1 MSGIQVDLAALES
14 LREAGDYERLSK
26 SLTDDWRDAPPFDEE
41 IIRLRL
47 LAGESFGRSGRLD
60 DMEAAIAPYLEDVR
74 HVPFGLAARVLLSS
88 AAYLYRRNRPGQALS
103 RALLARAVAD
113 ACNDEFAMAES
124 IQMEGQAHWSM
135 NQLEEASDS
144 FREAI
149 SLYAGQSRPYRVGLA
164 LLWLGAVLNRLG
176 KIEESRVTYE
186 RSIGTLLKCQDDYTL
201 ALARLNVAT
210 PLNIL
215 GNHDTAL
222 SYLLMACEKF
232 EHGGHEQY
240 LHQTLDHIAATL
252 ILLKEYERAE
262 FYINRALDT
271 SMATRSAY
279 IASSYEIK
287 ARLHIARRE
296 WDLGAQALRAS
307 IEIAE
312 QANDQL
318 QKIETWRTFARFYLS
333 INQEC
338 EAENEL
344 RQALDAA
351 KNLRES
357 ILEIEIKALLAQ
369 ALYKS
374 NTAEACLLLSDVN
387 AAIGNRPVPGL
398 RKEAQSARKRIDS
411 LDQEHFFILSDAQIP
426 ALAEAKVSLLKWLW
440 SRALHKAKGN
450 ARDAASI
457 LGVTPTYI
465 RKLTKVIPR
474 DLLRPGRKKEK
485 VKTNS
490 AKH

>member
-1 MSGIQVDLAALES
+1 MSGIQVDLAALEL

-26 SLTDDWRDAPPFDEE
+26 SITDDWRDAPPFDEE
-41 IIRLRL
+41 TIRLRL

-74 HVPFGLAARVLLSS
+74 QVPFGLAARVLLG
-88 AAYLYRRNRPGQALS
+88 AASYLYRRNQAGQSLS

-124 IQMEGQAHWSM
+124 VQMEGQAYWSLS
-135 NQLEEASDS
+135 QLEEAGES

-149 SLYAGQSRPYRVGLA
+149 SLYAGQSRPYRVGVA
-164 LLWLGAVLNRLG
+164 LLWLGAVLSRLG
-176 KIEESRVTYE
+176 RIEESRVTYE
-186 RSIGTLLKCQDDYTL
+186 RSIATLLKCKDDYTL

-210 PLNIL
+210 PLNLL
-215 GNHDTAL
+215 GKYDTAL
-222 SYLLMACEKF
+222 SYLRMACEKF
-232 EHGGHEQY
+232 EQGGHEQQ
-240 LHQTLDHIAATL
+240 LHQALDQIAATL
-252 ILLKEYERAE
+252 VLLKEYDRADC
-262 FYINRALDT
+262 YINRALDT

-287 ARLHIARRE
+287 ARIHIARRE
-296 WDLGAQALRAS
+296 WEMGTQALRAS

-318 QKIETWRTFARFYLS
+318 QKIETCRTFARFYLAL
-333 INQEC
+333 NREC
-338 EAENEL
+338 EAEHEL
-344 RQALDAA
+344 RQALDLAQ
-351 KNLRES
+351 NLRES

-387 AAIGNRPVPGL
+387 AAIGNRALPGL
-398 RKEAQSARKRIDS
+398 RKEAQVARKRIDS
-411 LDQEHFFILSDAQIP
+411 LDQEHFFILSDVQIP
-426 ALAEAKVSLLKWLW
+426 RLAEAKVSLLKWLW

-474 DLLRPGRKKEK
+474 DLLQPGRKKAK
-485 VKTNS
+485 ARSTS
-490 AKH
+490 AKQ

>member
-26 SLTDDWRDAPPFDEE
+26 SLIDDWRDAPPFDEE
-41 IIRLRL
+41 TIRLRL
-47 LAGESFGRSGRLD
+47 LAAESFGRSGRLE
-60 DMEAAIAPYLEDVR
+60 DMEAALSPYLEDVR
-74 HVPFGLAARVLLSS
+74 QVPFGLAARVLLST
-88 AAYLYRRNRPGQALS
+88 AAYLYRRSQPGQALS
-103 RALLARAVAD
+103 RTLLARAVAD

-124 IQMEGQAHWSM
+124 VQMEGQACWSL
-135 NQLEEASDS
+135 NQLEEAGER

-149 SLYAGQSRPYRVGLA
+149 SLYAGQSRPYRVGIA

-176 KIEESRVTYE
+176 RIEESRVTYE
-186 RSIGTLLKCQDDYTL
+186 RSIGTLLKCHDDYTL

-210 PLNIL
+210 PLNLL
-215 GNHDTAL
+215 GKHDTAL

-232 EHGGHEQY
+232 EQSGHEQH
-240 LHQTLDHIAATL
+240 LHQTLDHIASTL
-252 ILLKEYERAE
+252 VLLKEYDRAD

-287 ARLHIARRE
+287 ARMHIARRE
-296 WDLGAQALRAS
+296 WEPGSQALRAS

-318 QKIETWRTFARFYLS
+318 QKIETGRTFARFYLS
-333 INQEC
+333 LSREC
-338 EAENEL
+338 EAEQEL
-344 RQALDAA
+344 RQALDLAQR
-351 KNLRES
+351 LRES

-374 NTAEACLLLSDVN
+374 NTAEACLMLSDVN
-387 AAIGNRPVPGL
+387 SAIGNRPLPGL
-398 RKEAQSARKRIDS
+398 RKEAQAARKRIDS

-426 ALAEAKVSLLKWLW
+426 RLAEAKVSLLKWLW

-474 DLLRPGRKKEK
+474 DLLHPGRKKTK
-485 VKTNS
+485 
-490 AKH
+490 AKSTTTKQ